1 MRAEGV
7 TVLQRELK
15 QLITASEAELFAN
28 MRAVGLDR
36 SRADAAFHSD
46 FP

>member
-1 MRAEGV
+1 MAEGIA
-7 TVLQRELK
+7 VLQRELK
-15 QLITASEAELFAN
+15 QLITASKSKLFADVSA
-28 MRAVGLDR
+28 MGFDR